1 MSRGLSVE
9 DQVSAATGG
18 RSSILGG
25 LPRPCGDP
33 RPSLSLCG
41 RGQGHRGP
49 AGEGPKAGFLHS
61 KILLPSPAAGLPP
74 LELPL
79 RLPFSP
85 PKQLAL
91 CSLLLQINFEAE
103 ERGRGAGPGAQK
115 RGWAPGAREA
125 GNTVGGGNRGGA
137 EGETGC

>member
-25 LPRPCGDP
+25 PSRPGGDP
-33 RPSLSLCG
+33 RSNLSLCR

-49 AGEGPKAGFLHS
+49 AGEGPKARFLHS
-61 KILLPSPAAGLPP
+61 KSACQARRRACLPSTSRSGSLS
-74 LELPL
+74 L
-79 RLPFSP
+79 P

-91 CSLLLQINFEAE
+91 SSLFVANKL
-103 ERGRGAGPGAQK
+103 
-115 RGWAPGAREA
+115 
-125 GNTVGGGNRGGA
+125 
-137 EGETGC
+137 